1 MNVDRAEAAFWST
14 WIRNRNVDAGSA
26 DDGAVPV
33 AGGFALCLTG
43 TEIAYALGVGT
54 TRPLRPD
61 DCAVIREFYTHR
73 GLTPSLALHETVLDR
88 DGAIVREAGYVESE
102 PPLAVLEAPAASTRA
117 VPDGQPVAVRL
128 TTDRRAWTELV
139 VRALGDTS
147 PPADPG
153 RLRRTLHATAAASS
167 GLFIASIGGVDAG
180 AAAATLAREYVLL
193 TAGAVLAAQRR
204 RGVHRAL
211 LAARL
216 AFGRERG
223 AVTGALTVVPESGA
237 ERSAAAAGFA
247 RSHLRHRLTIP

>member
-26 DDGAVPV
+26 DDGAISV

-43 TEIAYALGVGT
+43 TEITCALGVGT

-61 DCAVIREFYTHR
+61 DCAVIGEFYAGR
-73 GLTPSLALHETVLDR
+73 GLPASLALHEAVRER
-88 DGAIVREAGYVESE
+88 DGALLREAGYVERD
-102 PPLAVLEAPAASTRA
+102 PPLAVLEAPTASAPAAPERQTI
-117 VPDGQPVAVRL
+117 AVRL
-128 TTDRRAWTELV
+128 TTDRRAWTELAL
-139 VRALGDTS
+139 RAGAGE
-147 PPADPG
+147 PPAPDPA
-153 RLRRTLHATAAASS
+153 RTVRTVHATAASAH

-180 AAAATLAREYVLL
+180 AAAATLAQDYVLL
-193 TAGAVLAAQRR
+193 SAGSVATAHRR

-223 AVTGALTVVPESGA
+223 AVTGALTVAPDSPA

-247 RSHLRHRLTIP
+247 RSHLRHRLTMP